1 MIICKS
7 NILPQRLLALPG
19 TTKQGLASLSPASKS
34 AVRIFRLKAERGHQA
49 RRTFL
54 ILNPDGPLL
63 RRRQQAEAVT
73 SSDGEVEARL
83 ACLASILRQNELI
96 DIGPSVRSEQE
107 RPAVA
112 VPSDPYLSMQAE
124 DGKEH
129 VAVSNT
135 TDAEPD
141 LAVGAS
147 GKDRVAGRRTPSQ
160 PLSASESQA
169 HDQAEDSRRLSA
181 KALASS
187 EGDRTDGPVLIH
199 EAPSVRSEPVNR
211 AKHQFFTGS
220 PIADLSEPSSGGS
233 QSKDDSG
240 GSMFLQSR

>member
-1 MIICKS
+1 M
-7 NILPQRLLALPG
+7 
-19 TTKQGLASLSPASKS
+19 SPASKS
-34 AVRIFRLKAERGHQA
+34 AIRIFRLKAERGHQA

-96 DIGPSVRSEQE
+96 DTGPSVRSGQE

-112 VPSDPYLSMQAE
+112 APADPYLSLQAE
-124 DGKEH
+124 DDTEH
-129 VAVSNT
+129 IAVSNT

-147 GKDRVAGRRTPSQ
+147 GKERVADRRTSSQ
-160 PLSASESQA
+160 PLSASGSQA
-169 HDQAEDSRRLSA
+169 HDQSEDSRRLST

-187 EGDRTDGPVLIH
+187 KGDRPDSSVLIH
-199 EAPSVRSEPVNR
+199 EAPSVRSVPVNR
-211 AKHQFFTGS
+211 TEPQFFTGS
-220 PIADLSEPSSGGS
+220 PIADFPEPSSGGS
-233 QSKDDSG
+233 QPKEDTG
-240 GSMFLQSR
+240 GSVIPQSR